1 MEPNIN
7 TDLTLKVKPPEDL
20 TLSCCATSAGQ

>member
-7 TDLTLKVKPPEDL
+7 TDLTTNLLPPFDL
-20 TLSCCATSAGQ
+20 TKSLLLDLGW